1 MGRPRLHDDQTRD
14 ALIAAAEQLV
24 ERGGAGAVSVRAVA
38 DAIGTTTRAVYSLF
52 GSKEGLLDALARRS
66 FELLRDDISRLPTTA
81 DPERD
86 LVTAGVEVFRPMA
99 VEHPAM
105 FALAFL
111 RAAPD
116 VDPDEQT
123 RATAREGLDLLRA
136 RIRRWADA
144 RGLRETDVAAATA
157 AFNALCQGLAATELR
172 NPEFMGPE
180 PAQVWTRAFEALLT
194 GFRTRT

>member
-66 FELLRDDISRLPTTA
+66 FELLRDDISRLPTTG

-86 LVTAGVEVFRPMA
+86 LVIAGVEVFRPMA

-116 VDPDEQT
+116 VDP
-123 RATAREGLDLLRA
+123 
-136 RIRRWADA
+136 
-144 RGLRETDVAAATA
+144 
-157 AFNALCQGLAATELR
+157 
-172 NPEFMGPE
+172 
-180 PAQVWTRAFEALLT
+180 
-194 GFRTRT
+194 